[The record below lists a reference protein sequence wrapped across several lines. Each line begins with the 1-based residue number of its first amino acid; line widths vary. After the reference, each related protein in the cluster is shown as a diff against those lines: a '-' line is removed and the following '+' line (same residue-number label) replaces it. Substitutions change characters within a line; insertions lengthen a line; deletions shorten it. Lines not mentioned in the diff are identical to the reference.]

1 MASQCSIFSFLQMEE
16 LELRKEIEAK
26 RKREGKWVEPKL
38 TPKQKEALAGTF
50 FYKGFL
56 RENAIKFII
65 NKVSPDHISFAPI
78 LRFVRNSPIMYFL
91 QDLLQALKLQ
101 VR

>member
-56 RENAIKFII
+56 WEKRNSLLPKF
-65 NKVSPDHISFAPI
+65 DISFAPI
-78 LRFVRNSPIMYFL
+78 LRFVRNSPIMYLF
-91 QDLLQALKLQ
+91 A
-101 VR
+101 RYASR

>member
-1 MASQCSIFSFLQMEE
+1 MEE

-56 RENAIKFII
+56 WENAIYYCQ
-65 NKVSPDHISFAPI
+65 SFPPTTIA
-78 LRFVRNSPIMYFL
+78 
-91 QDLLQALKLQ
+91 LLLF
-101 VR
+101 

>member
-1 MASQCSIFSFLQMEE
+1 MNCLDEPIFIAVSKPLLTEFGIHHGLESCVASQCSIFSFFQMEE

-56 RENAIKFII
+56 RENAI
-65 NKVSPDHISFAPI
+65 
-78 LRFVRNSPIMYFL
+78 YY
-91 QDLLQALKLQ
+91 
-101 VR
+101 

>member
-1 MASQCSIFSFLQMEE
+1 MLHFYSFLQMEE

-50 FYKGFL
+50 LQRLFMGK
-56 RENAIKFII
+56 
-65 NKVSPDHISFAPI
+65 SD
-78 LRFVRNSPIMYFL
+78 FVIC
-91 QDLLQALKLQ
+91 D
-101 VR
+101 

>member
-1 MASQCSIFSFLQMEE
+1 MLHFSFLQMEE

-50 FYKGFL
+50 FTKAFYGKMQY
-56 RENAIKFII
+56 IMPKFPRSHQLCSYFKICAQLS
-65 NKVSPDHISFAPI
+65 NNVLFARFASSFEATI
-78 LRFVRNSPIMYFL
+78 QIE
-91 QDLLQALKLQ
+91 KLQ
-101 VR
+101 